1 MHGLRPPERMK
12 PSFSMNL
19 PNEMVF
25 PNRISE
31 QIKFASESGQNLSEF
46 YMFRRQD
53 EQLIH
58 LKVDIEIGCG
68 RFNLSNG
75 YFVERQR

>member
-1 MHGLRPPERMK
+1 MK
-12 PSFSMNL
+12 LFFSL
-19 PNEMVF
+19 SLLNEMVF

-46 YMFRRQD
+46 YVFHRQD

-68 RFNLSNG
+68 RFNLPNG
-75 YFVERQR
+75 YFLERQR